1 MMLKCS
7 PEAFAKCPTHQYCG
21 NSAADCDFTEGSDCD
36 KFNQK
41 IASQPVPS
49 CGMCTNATT
58 DPELTPDN
66 DLSYVGIGDCEDG
79 HRLLF
84 KSGDRTPTE
93 IYLEKYF
100 PDRGGWHIIGIY
112 RPQYCPNCGRK
123 LIENDRW
130 NESRNRQQ
138 KG

>member
-21 NSAADCDFTEGSDCD
+21 NSAVDCDFTEGSDCD
-36 KFNQK
+36 KFNQQ

-66 DLSYVGIGDCEDG
+66 DLSYVLALATVKMATGCCSRPETEPPPRYIS
-79 HRLLF
+79 
-84 KSGDRTPTE
+84 KSIFLIVEVGTSSVFTGRSTARTV
-93 IYLEKYF
+93 
-100 PDRGGWHIIGIY
+100 G
-112 RPQYCPNCGRK
+112 
-123 LIENDRW
+123 
-130 NESRNRQQ
+130 ESS
-138 KG
+138 